1 MGILGEKRKNP
12 LRGFGRG
19 KGKAKKRCLGGP
31 GREYARRKTGR
42 VGGRVLVGWGES
54 FYLQFMQ
61 FSSVHSL

>member
-19 KGKAKKRCLGGP
+19 KGKAKKTVRRRSGQGVHP
-31 GREYARRKTGR
+31 EKAGRD
-42 VGGRVLVGWGES
+42 GGRVLAGWGES

-61 FSSVHSL
+61 FSPGHSL